1 MWNGGI
7 YFRFFRRPNEKKWK
21 AKRKRLRRID
31 GASFVI
37 SVSISCGESG
47 EKSKLRRDSDG
58 LFSFVSYQYCQR
70 QNNKGRQQNKAGVQ
84 NNHAVH
90 IRTGESGTGGLCEVR
105 CSCIGKELSHQTFLL
120 SWRWTH
126 LNTHFFT
133 LQGGKATDYATLDEY
148 TKNGNTHFSTLL
160 KRHNES

>member
-1 MWNGGI
+1 M
-7 YFRFFRRPNEKKWK
+7 
-21 AKRKRLRRID
+21 
-31 GASFVI
+31 I

-105 CSCIGKELSHQTFLL
+105 CSCIGKELSHQFWPWGAFFSKLL
-120 SWRWTH
+120 PQSNPGNAGRGRAEPPENRPARRFYTY
-126 LNTHFFT
+126 LYRPPGARQACGMLSTVLAQALPRAAAT
-133 LQGGKATDYATLDEY
+133 GGLRRCTA
-148 TKNGNTHFSTLL
+148 
-160 KRHNES
+160 

>member
-1 MWNGGI
+1 MGETVFADFLKPRMPTSTTTIGLSAMRKFKKSIGGI
-7 YFRFFRRPNEKKWK
+7 SLSEKCGMGGSISAFFAGRTRKSEK

-70 QNNKGRQQNKAGVQ
+70 QNNKGRQQNNAGVQ

-90 IRTGESGTGGLCEVR
+90 VRTGESSTGGLCEVR

-120 SWRWTH
+120 S
-126 LNTHFFT
+126 
-133 LQGGKATDYATLDEY
+133 
-148 TKNGNTHFSTLL
+148 
-160 KRHNES
+160 

>member
-7 YFRFFRRPNEKKWK
+7 YFRFFVSRSEKSEK

-70 QNNKGRQQNKAGVQ
+70 QNNKGRQQNKLASRIIMLFISEQ
-84 NNHAVH
+84 EKAA
-90 IRTGESGTGGLCEVR
+90 
-105 CSCIGKELSHQTFLL
+105 QTACA
-120 SWRWTH
+120 
-126 LNTHFFT
+126 
-133 LQGGKATDYATLDEY
+133 K
-148 TKNGNTHFSTLL
+148 
-160 KRHNES
+160 

>member
-1 MWNGGI
+1 LEGSLFLKNVEWGDL
-7 YFRFFRRPNEKKWK
+7 FPLFSPAEREKVKKLKRKKAVRRRP
-21 AKRKRLRRID
+21 AA
-31 GASFVI
+31 ASFVI

-120 SWRWTH
+120 S
-126 LNTHFFT
+126 
-133 LQGGKATDYATLDEY
+133 
-148 TKNGNTHFSTLL
+148 
-160 KRHNES
+160 